1 MAIGKTEKEEVIKK
15 FGKGAKDT
23 GSASVQIGIFSTRI
37 NDITEHLKEHKKD
50 KHSRMGLIKLV
61 SKRKKLLS
69 YLKRTNVEEYG
80 NITKE
85 LKIRV

>member
-1 MAIGKTEKEEVIKK
+1 MAIGKTEKQEVIKK
-15 FGKGAKDT
+15 FGKDVKDT

-37 NDITEHLKEHKKD
+37 NEITEHLKMHKKD
-50 KHSRMGLIKLV
+50 KHSRLGLIKLV

-69 YLKRTNVEEYG
+69 YLKRTNEEQYG
-80 NITKE
+80 NITKD